1 MTASWH
7 TLGCREPSD
16 SYRLPPWHEEV
27 SGRDR
32 PAHALRRWSS
42 ADNLD
47 NSECH
52 DVPFVRFAFE
62 RFPHKQVAKRVK
74 FRAKMSFPGIG
85 SRFQLEM
92 AALRYDYMT
101 RSDESYIPTRAE
113 RRSLAELRSV
123 AEQRRPAES
132 ITLARP
138 TRFSAR
144 QNKSQ
149 LMGPAPYA
157 HFESETT
164 SSVQFGPNYQNG
176 VDPRKSAADFLDD
189 FPEHDGTPRG
199 RAELAGQIAAQLEA
213 RRAQYKMPTPRGGV
227 DWADPRAS
235 TDATTRGVPIAGRGL
250 LRVHGDESFAFSGSL
265 SLGNGDAVA
274 FPPSRTTRHD
284 MRSSP
289 PKAAFLSP
297 VGPTAGVENGWTP
310 SADSPRN
317 SPRVVAE
324 EDSPRF
330 GPSSRFPIPPAG
342 QHPNAHESMHMARGS
357 PAFAEEMSKLRRQ
370 RAAAQTRSPRPQQ
383 LALDGQS
390 SLATALLGGGPST
403 PPSASFRSTWGAA
416 SAVHGA
422 SNRMSRLNSLLPT
435 IAKY

>member
-1 MTASWH
+1 MAPCKRNSATARLGEHTASPRGAAG
-7 TLGCREPSD
+7 TA
-16 SYRLPPWHEEV
+16 EV
-27 SGRDR
+27 V
-32 PAHALRRWSS
+32 ALRAEPVKIRCGEKPKL
-42 ADNLD
+42 A
-47 NSECH
+47 
-52 DVPFVRFAFE
+52 AFL
-62 RFPHKQVAKRVK
+62 VK
-74 FRAKMSFPGIG
+74 FGREMSFPGVS
-85 SRFQLEM
+85 SRFQLDM

-101 RSDESYIPTRAE
+101 RADDFYVPTRAE
-113 RRSLAELRSV
+113 RRNLAELRSV
-123 AEQRRPAES
+123 AEQRRPAEPT
-132 ITLARP
+132 TLARP
-138 TRFSAR
+138 TRFSTR

-176 VDPRKSAADFLDD
+176 VDPRKSANTEDIL
-189 FPEHDGTPRG
+189 EHDGTPRG
-199 RAELAGQIAAQLEA
+199 RAELAGRTAAQLEA
-213 RRAQYKMPTPRGGV
+213 RRAQYKMPSRRGGV

-235 TDATTRGVPIAGRGL
+235 TDGDTRGVLIAGRGL
-250 LRVHGDESFAFSGSL
+250 VRVHGDESFAFSGSL

-274 FPPSRTTRHD
+274 FPPSRTTRHNQ
-284 MRSSP
+284 RSSP
-289 PKAAFLSP
+289 QKAAFLGP
-297 VGPTAGVENGWTP
+297 AGPTAGVENGWTP

-370 RAAAQTRSPRPQQ
+370 RATVQIRSPRPQQ

-390 SLATALLGGGPST
+390 SLATALLGGGPSS

-416 SAVHGA
+416 SAVPGA
-422 SNRMSRLNSLLPT
+422 SNRMTRMSLLPT
-435 IAKY
+435 DAKY

>member
-1 MTASWH
+1 
-7 TLGCREPSD
+7 
-16 SYRLPPWHEEV
+16 
-27 SGRDR
+27 
-32 PAHALRRWSS
+32 
-42 ADNLD
+42 
-47 NSECH
+47 
-52 DVPFVRFAFE
+52 
-62 RFPHKQVAKRVK
+62 
-74 FRAKMSFPGIG
+74 MSFPAIG

-101 RSDESYIPTRAE
+101 KSDDYNHITMPVPTRAE

-123 AEQRRPAES
+123 AEQRRPAEP

-157 HFESETT
+157 HFDSETT

-176 VDPRKSAADFLDD
+176 VDPRKRPEDFLDD
-189 FPEHDGTPRG
+189 IPEHDGTPRG
-199 RAELAGQIAAQLEA
+199 RAELAGQMAIQLEE
-213 RRAQYKMPTPRGGV
+213 RRAQYKMNMPTPRGGV

-235 TDATTRGVPIAGRGL
+235 TDNWARGVPIAGRAL
-250 LRVHGDESFAFSGSL
+250 VRVRGDESFAFAGSM

-274 FPPSRTTRHD
+274 FPPSRTKRQD
-284 MRSSP
+284 QRSSP
-289 PKAAFLSP
+289 KKSAFLGP
-297 VGPTAGVENGWTP
+297 AGPTAGVENGWTP
-310 SADSPRN
+310 SPDSPRN
-317 SPRVVAE
+317 SPRHVAE

-357 PAFAEEMSKLRRQ
+357 PAFAEEMAKLRHR
-370 RAAAQTRSPRPQQ
+370 RAIAQVRSPRPQQ

-390 SLATALLGGGPST
+390 SLATALLGGGPAS
-403 PPSASFRSTWGAA
+403 PSSPSFRSTWGAA

-422 SNRMSRLNSLLPT
+422 SPRMSRLNSLLPT
-435 IAKY
+435 DAKY